1 MFRAFRDKALDIF
14 RIGRRRRS
22 VRNTAR
28 LRRIRLM
35 LDAAG
40 HAVAPVRPKDHIDP
54 GVVDVRGEVLARLA
68 SAQDTGHEAGAFLA
82 NFAADLRRSSPPGR
96 ASERGLNREAV
107 V

>member
-1 MFRAFRDKALDIF
+1 
-14 RIGRRRRS
+14 
-22 VRNTAR
+22 
-28 LRRIRLM
+28 M
-35 LDAAG
+35 LSPRF
-40 HAVAPVRPKDHIDP
+40 VPKTIDP

-107 V
+107 VWLACAGSFLPFPKFGRSGRE